1 MKTIQLHKTTLI
13 LIAILLFYTFMGIL
27 LPLMHDDLQW
37 FSNYNTDI
45 LKVGF
50 ASLNGRYIGN
60 ILKL

>member
-45 LKVGF
+45 LKVDLHHLMVAISEIF
-50 ASLNGRYIGN
+50 
-60 ILKL
+60 LKL

>member
-37 FSNYNTDI
+37 FSNSHTDI
-45 LKVGF
+45 LKIGF
-50 ASLNGRYIGN
+50 ASLNAAISE
-60 ILKL
+60 ISLKL